1 MSQVP
6 KYSCKEW
13 LKTSIQDGSIECYL
27 ESDIKL
33 YDKPIGLGASGAV
46 YKGTARFKSRFK
58 IFTKSKDKKL
68 SALFS
73 EMTFAVKSLLPDN
86 QYDCGEDLQQQFVK
100 EVAYTY

>member
-1 MSQVP
+1 MFQAP
-6 KYSCKEW
+6 KYSYKEW
-13 LKTSIQDGSIECYL
+13 LETSIQDGSILCCSEN
-27 ESDIKL
+27 DIKL

-58 IFTKSKDKKL
+58 IFTKSKDKRL
-68 SALFS
+68 SAFS
-73 EMTFAVKSLLPDN
+73 SETTFAMKTLLPDS